1 MPPTRSGISSTMPK
15 FPTIDLG
22 ERKGPGDDGKLLRLP
37 DDFTPVPD
45 IQLDTMQRERNVRQL
60 LREEEERARDAG
72 MTIEELRHYQD
83 LLQKRFF

>member
-1 MPPTRSGISSTMPK
+1 MANGSGKTN
-15 FPTIDLG
+15 FPTIDLDG
-22 ERKGPGDDGKLLRLP
+22 HKGPGDDGKLLHLP

-45 IQLDTMQRERNVRQL
+45 IQLDTLEREARVQLL

-72 MTIEELRHYQD
+72 MTVEELRHYQD